1 MTTHDLFRDGE
12 SISTE
17 VRLNGKSRAEVR
29 FYRPA
34 TDEDVS
40 VDKLDLLDARARER
54 GLERLPEDVR
64 AEARAQLEDLSSEVF
79 SLRQAAAAAPSDL
92 KTPSPAP
99 TMWPE
104 QVDGPALLAEVVA
117 ALQRY
122 IVFSSR
128 EAADAVAL
136 WAIFTHLHDAVE
148 FSILLF
154 ITSPT
159 RGSGKTRVLEVLSY
173 LVARPWKNLSPSD
186 AVVFRKVHKDR
197 PTLLL
202 DEADN
207 IAWVQREGLIAMLN
221 GGFSRAGAVVSRC
234 VGEGSNMDTFD
245 FSVWCP
251 KAIACIR
258 THLPDTTMSRSLVI
272 PMQRRQRNEPVEK
285 LRERQARKFLE
296 PLRQRL
302 ARYAADHMSEVSA
315 IDPSIPDTLSD
326 RAGDA
331 WTPLL
336 AIAEVVGGDWPE
348 RARKAAVNLSGAATE
363 PEALGERLLADIR
376 QVFAE
381 RGDPEKIFS
390 AELAQALAAIE
401 GSPWSEWKGPR
412 GFTATALAKQL
423 DSFKISPRSTR
434 IGPESL
440 KGYHRAQFADAWARY
455 LPTECHTVTSNE
467 IKELRP
473 DIQPSHPPVCDGS
486 ASQPNLLSAN
496 DCDGVTL
503 PIPPVGE
510 DGEFE
515 PGDAWE
521 PEVEA

>member
-1 MTTHDLFRDGE
+1 MRNLFRDGD
-12 SISTE
+12 SVSTE
-17 VRLNGKSRAEVR
+17 VRLNGKARATVR
-29 FYRPA
+29 FYRPT
-34 TDEDVS
+34 TDEDLP
-40 VDKLDLLDARARER
+40 VDKIDLLDARARHR
-54 GLERLPEDVR
+54 LVQSLPEDVR
-64 AEARAQLEDLSSEVF
+64 SEASAHLE
-79 SLRQAAAAAPSDL
+79 SLALEEFEYRQAGRAARPDQETSPTAAAP
-92 KTPSPAP
+92 A
-99 TMWPE
+99 MWPE
-104 QVDGPALLAEVVA
+104 PVEGPVLLEGVVA
-117 ALQRY
+117 ALRRY
-122 IVFSSR
+122 IVFPSA

-136 WAIFTHLHDAVE
+136 WALFTHLHDGGE
-148 FSILLF
+148 FSILL
-154 ITSPT
+154 IVSSPT

-186 AVVFRKVHKDR
+186 AVLFRKVHKDH

-207 IAWVQREGLIAMLN
+207 IAWADREGLVAMLN

-251 KAIACIR
+251 KAIACIK

-272 PMQRRQRNEPVEK
+272 SMQRRQRTEPVEK

-296 PLRQRL
+296 PIRRQL

-315 IDPSIPDTLSD
+315 SDPEIPETLSD

-336 AIAEVVGGDWPE
+336 AIAEVVGEDWPA
-348 RARKAAVNLSGAATE
+348 RARKAAVNLSGAEME
-363 PEALGERLLADIR
+363 PEALGERLLANIR

-390 AELAQALAAIE
+390 AELAQHLAAIE
-401 GSPWSEWKGPR
+401 GSPWSDWKGAK

-423 DSFKISPRSTR
+423 DPFKISPRSTR
-434 IGPESL
+434 IGTESL
-440 KGYHRAQFADAWARY
+440 KGYHRVQFADAWARY
-455 LPTECHTVTSNE
+455 LPADRHTVTPDEN
-467 IKELRP
+467 KGLRP
-473 DIQPSHPPVCDGS
+473 VLQPSHPSVCDGS
-486 ASQPNLLSAN
+486 APQPNLLSAN

-503 PIPPVGE
+503 QDPDLGE
-510 DGEFE
+510 GEFE

-521 PEVEA
+521 PEVAR